1 MPAKKDTAA
10 SEALDYEAARD
21 ELVAIVAKLEAGGLS
36 LEESVALGERGEA
49 LAQQCT
55 ALLEAASQAVAESPA
70 ATD

>member
-1 MPAKKDTAA
+1 MPAKKDASA
-10 SEALDYEAARD
+10 SEALDYESARD
-21 ELVAIVAKLEAGGLS
+21 ELVAIVARLEAGGLS
-36 LEESVALGERGEA
+36 LEESVAMWERGEA